1 MISNEISNLIKDK
14 NRIFKRKSR
23 KIISNRAYTNAEI
36 LGRYLAQRSI
46 ENLNLVKTED
56 PKALYKLLRNRPSY

>member
-1 MISNEISNLIKDK
+1 MKDK
-14 NRIFKRKSR
+14 NRILKRKSR

-56 PKALYKLLRNRPSY
+56 PKTLYKLLKNRPSY